1 MGKFYENE
9 FYSHYGNMIIII
21 IIIKSVYMCLAK
33 AKELTQMF
41 P

>member
-9 FYSHYGNMIIII
+9 FYSHYGNMVI

-33 AKELTQMF
+33 VKELTQMF